1 MIFSGVIAFQ
11 SSHDDCHSLKLV
23 LYKELGVLCQRL
35 DQSRENLVFSLTFND
50 GNNENRERNNGGA
63 KGIINGMRKY
73 RMKFTR

>member
-1 MIFSGVIAFQ
+1 MQDRQDRSK
-11 SSHDDCHSLKLV
+11 SHGNNES
-23 LYKELGVLCQRL
+23 
-35 DQSRENLVFSLTFND
+35 D